1 MYLFYNRALNASFLF
16 FSWKIRI
23 GNWDLRSAESVVIS
37 NIEDAQIHQDY
48 DFSTSYYD
56 VAILTVPPLTL
67 SNVSSLKYSD
77 NFPNFPDYHC
87 IGI

>member
-23 GNWDLRSAESVVIS
+23 GNWDLSSVESVVIS

-48 DFSTSYYD
+48 DSSTSYYD
-56 VAILTVPPLTL
+56 VAILTVPTLTL
-67 SNVSSLKYSD
+67 SNVSSLKL
-77 NFPNFPDYHC
+77 
-87 IGI
+87 